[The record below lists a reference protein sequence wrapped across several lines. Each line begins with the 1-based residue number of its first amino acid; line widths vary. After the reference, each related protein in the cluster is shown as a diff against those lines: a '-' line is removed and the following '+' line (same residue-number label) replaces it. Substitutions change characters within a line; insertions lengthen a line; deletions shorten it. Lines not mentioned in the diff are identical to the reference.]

1 MRILIVGLGSI
12 GRRHIE
18 NLQQID
24 KDAFIVVW
32 HQSPRRRDPDIAIP
46 AVNSVV
52 YDIESALAQKPD
64 MAFVT
69 GPATLHVETALALAR
84 EGIDLFVEKPLAD
97 SLYGLEDLL
106 DECYRRSLVLMVGY
120 NFRFCQSTLSLRQTL
135 ISGGI
140 GRVLGVR
147 AEVGQFLPDWR
158 PGVDYRGTVSARM
171 DLGGGVILELSHELD
186 YLRWLIGEVE
196 TVNAKAGHVSDL
208 EIDVEDMA
216 EIVLKFNCGA
226 IGSVHLDMVQRSPV
240 RACRIIGTEGT
251 LLWDG
256 IRHRVDWFSAQTG
269 NWSSLYRDDDMDCS
283 RDMYVNEVRHFLD
296 CVKNRQTPLVTG
308 EDGRRALEIAL
319 AARESSVTGR
329 EIQI

>member
-1 MRILIVGLGSI
+1 MRVLIVGLGSI
-12 GRRHIE
+12 GRRHID
-18 NLQQID
+18 NLRCID

-32 HQSPRRRDPDIAIP
+32 HQSPGRSDQDAAIP
-46 AVNSVV
+46 AVDSVV
-52 YDIESALAQKPD
+52 YDIEGALAQKPE

-69 GPATLHVETALALAR
+69 GPATLHVETALVLAR
-84 EGIDLFVEKPLAD
+84 QGIDLFIEKPLAD
-97 SLYGLEDLL
+97 SLRGVEDLL
-106 DECYRRSLVLMVGY
+106 DECCKRSLVLMVGY
-120 NFRFCQSTLSLRQTL
+120 NFRFCQSMLGLREAL
-135 ISGGI
+135 ISGGV

-158 PGVDYRGTVSARM
+158 PGVDYRGTVSARL

-186 YLRWLIGEVE
+186 YIRWLIGEVE
-196 TVNAKAGHVSDL
+196 AVSARAEHVSDL

-216 EIVLKFNCGA
+216 EIVLKFRCGA

-240 RACRIIGTEGT
+240 RACRIIGSEGT

-269 NWSSLYRDDDMDCS
+269 NWSSLYRDEDMDCS
-283 RDMYVNEVRHFLD
+283 RGMYIDEVRHFLD

-319 AARESSVTGR
+319 AARESSATGR